1 MFVVIYCQ
9 WTSWMITFDYFRVL
23 SIIWSE
29 FLSFITRY
37 QNLWSMYACI
47 LAEFSDEDL
56 VLCVS
61 LSRIIIFPDADFSVL
76 SLWQREGFPKR
87 TGSCWMKKMMT
98 SAAPIPNPRTVTGQ
112 FWQALLSSRYV
123 YLKGTGKMSISVQR
137 RIKFL
142 DIKHHEFSSSK
153 WVTFTLRLPSPSIHW
168 YGAVLLHTHSEYI
181 LE

>member
-1 MFVVIYCQ
+1 
-9 WTSWMITFDYFRVL
+9 MITFDYFRVL

-76 SLWQREGFPKR
+76 SL
-87 TGSCWMKKMMT
+87 
-98 SAAPIPNPRTVTGQ
+98 
-112 FWQALLSSRYV
+112 
-123 YLKGTGKMSISVQR
+123 
-137 RIKFL
+137 
-142 DIKHHEFSSSK
+142 
-153 WVTFTLRLPSPSIHW
+153 
-168 YGAVLLHTHSEYI
+168 
-181 LE
+181 